1 MRSPGAAMR
10 SPGAAAMRSPGAAA
24 REQPPLTA
32 TREKPACSSKDPP
45 QPKIKINKSLKKI
58 NYNLQYINLFH
69 FIMKQ

>member
-32 TREKPACSSKDPP
+32 TREKPTQSNEDPARP
-45 QPKIKINKSLKKI
+45 KINKITLKKES
-58 NYNLQYINLFH
+58 
-69 FIMKQ
+69 